1 MRRFVLL
8 GVAFGVVLAAGQ
20 GFWTEPKLVGT
31 YPNWDYWWLNV
42 RVGIDQFDTVYC
54 AVARYNYSQSD
65 AQHDLYVLN
74 TEGDTVRV
82 VRPWSGPENQPTVT
96 DAAGDNVYIGQPLV
110 SFATAPWYHMDAGV
124 TDDSNCVST
133 VNSYS
138 DVIYFTR
145 LGPGGGRITWRNAIF
160 TGNPWSGRA
169 SLARDPADRLHCTFA
184 DDIEH
189 LVYGVSTDKGLT
201 WEWDTLASQRVMS
214 HVRVA
219 ATPDTCVH
227 ILYRTWT
234 SGVQLRYLKLNP
246 DGSVAVASSVFA
258 DGSERWCPNWAV
270 DTAGNLRVA
279 YIDGSQTAQ
288 NLYYT
293 VLRGD
298 ADNGGQPLP
307 DSELTLV
314 DDTVIHNDPVRV
326 GGPKI
331 CVDSENNAHI
341 VFEQGPYGRNVT
353 KYVYHMGQGAGQVV
367 EEPVCPQYLPSV
379 KVVPNPVRNT
389 ARISYYRRSAGF
401 GRARVFDCA
410 GRQVQTLVD
419 GWLGKG
425 PVKLRFDRGGLKPG
439 TYFLLLEDFD
449 VPEGVGFP
457 LGHWDQYPLKAA
469 RHRVKLVVA
478 D

>member
-8 GVAFGVVLAAGQ
+8 GVALGVALAAGE

-42 RVGIDQFDTVYC
+42 RVGVDQFDTVYC
-54 AVARYNYSQSD
+54 AVGRYNYSQSD
-65 AQHDLYVLN
+65 AEHDLYVLN
-74 TEGDTVRV
+74 AEGDTVRV
-82 VRPWSGPENQPTVT
+82 VRPWSGPEYQPIVT
-96 DAAGDNVYIGQPLV
+96 DAAGTNVYIGQPLV
-110 SFATAPWYHMDAGV
+110 SFATASWYHMDAGV

-133 VNSYS
+133 VNSYG

-145 LGPGGGRITWRNAIF
+145 LGPGGGLITWRNAIF

-169 SLARDPADRLHCTFA
+169 SLARDPAGRLHCTFA

-246 DGSVAVASSVFA
+246 DGSVAVAPSVFA

-270 DTAGNLRVA
+270 DTAGDLRVA
-279 YIDGSQTAQ
+279 YIDGSQTAR

-307 DSELTLV
+307 DSELTVV

-331 CVDSENNAHI
+331 CVDSENNTHI

-353 KYVYHMGQGAGQVV
+353 KYVYHIGQGAGQAV
-367 EEPVCPQYLPSV
+367 EERPEPRPVSRVLVRPS
-379 KVVPNPVRNT
+379 PVRDR
-389 ARISYYRRSAGF
+389 AEVRFGLSKPGRVKMALYDGSGRRALQ
-401 GRARVFDCA
+401 AVDAAFDA
-410 GRQVQTLVD
+410 GRHSV
-419 GWLGKG
+419 
-425 PVKLRFDRGGLKPG
+425 RFDRQGLKAG
-439 TYFLLLEDFD
+439 AYFLMVET
-449 VPEGVGFP
+449 PEGRTR
-457 LGHWDQYPLKAA
+457 A
-469 RHRVKLVVA
+469 KLVVA